1 MSLADL
7 FTVMPGAGALPAHFV
22 SVSLA
27 GPPVPK
33 GRPRFRYVKPNGARP
48 GFVTTYTPKETEQ
61 YETAIRWKAKAAMKG
76 RKPLE
81 GPLAVRIF
89 VMLPVPKSWSNKQ
102 RDAALTGM
110 TRPISR
116 GDFDNYAKAVC
127 DSLNKIVY
135 LDDSQIVTALIVK
148 EYAERPGIIAE
159 IFELP

>member
-1 MSLADL
+1 
-7 FTVMPGAGALPAHFV
+7 
-22 SVSLA
+22 
-27 GPPVPK
+27 
-33 GRPRFRYVKPNGARP
+33 
-48 GFVTTYTPKETEQ
+48 
-61 YETAIRWKAKAAMKG
+61 MKG